1 MTKPKI
7 LVVDDEPLMTN
18 MVSEVGQLGGFDV
31 IETNSAKEFQ
41 SAWQVHDPTVVIMD
55 IIMPDMDGVE
65 LLKWLSED
73 KCLTPIILM
82 SGYDKNYLEIAST
95 VGTEKGNTIIGTLTI
110 PFQLA
115 ELEAL
120 LKEALLS
127 YQ

>member
-1 MTKPKI
+1 MTKPTI

-18 MVSEVGQLGGFDV
+18 MVSEVGELGGFDV
-31 IETNSAKEFQ
+31 IETNNAKEFQ
-41 SAWQVHDPTVVIMD
+41 SAWQDHDPTVVIMD

-82 SGYDKNYLEIAST
+82 SGYDKNYLETASS
-95 VGTEKGNTIIGTLTI
+95 VGTEKGNTIIGTLFK

>member
-18 MVSEVGQLGGFDV
+18 MISEVGELGGFDV

-82 SGYDKNYLEIAST
+82 SGYDKNYLESAST
-95 VGTEKGNTIIGTLTI
+95 VGTKKGNTIIGTLTI

>member
-1 MTKPKI
+1 VTKPKI

-18 MVSEVGQLGGFDV
+18 MISEVGELGGFDV

-82 SGYDKNYLEIAST
+82 SGYDKNYLESAST

>member
-18 MVSEVGQLGGFDV
+18 MISEVGELGGFDV

-82 SGYDKNYLEIAST
+82 SGYDKNYLESAST
-95 VGTEKGNTIIGTLTI
+95 VGTENGNTIIGTLTI

>member
-18 MVSEVGQLGGFDV
+18 MISEVGELGGFDV

-82 SGYDKNYLEIAST
+82 SGYDKNYLESAST

>member
-18 MVSEVGQLGGFDV
+18 MISEVGELGGFDV